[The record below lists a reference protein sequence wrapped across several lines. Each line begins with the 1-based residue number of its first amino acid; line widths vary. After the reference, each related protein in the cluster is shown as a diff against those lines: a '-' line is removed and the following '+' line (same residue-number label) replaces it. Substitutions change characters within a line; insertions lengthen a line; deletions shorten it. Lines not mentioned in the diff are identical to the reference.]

1 MIVFDTTTIILTID
15 PKAKPPTDPNTG
27 RPVEKCK
34 ERIEHLIETLN
45 KSKTRILIPTP
56 VLSEFLVK
64 AGNEKSQFLAEFT
77 GSRNFAVGDFD
88 SVAAIELAHLE
99 DNDLK
104 SNRKL
109 DALTS
114 KAKVKFDR
122 QIVAIAKV
130 KVADTIYT
138 DDVDL
143 AKLAKNNGI
152 TPVMTWEI
160 PLPPVDPQLKMEL
173 PNDNDG

>member
-1 MIVFDTTTIILTID
+1 MIVFDTTTIILFID

-27 RPVEKCK
+27 RLVEKCK
-34 ERIEHLIETLN
+34 ERIEHLIDTLN

-64 AGNEKSQFLAEFT
+64 AGDDKSKFLSEFV
-77 GSRNFAVGDFD
+77 SSKNFLVGDFD
-88 SVAAIELAHLE
+88 SLAAIELAHLE

-109 DALTS
+109 DGLIS

-130 KVADTIYT
+130 KGAGTIYT
-138 DDVDL
+138 DDGNL
-143 AKLAKNNGI
+143 AKLARNNGI
-152 TPVMTWEI
+152 APVMTWEI
-160 PLPPVDPQLKMEL
+160 PLPPVEPQVALDLRSDP
-173 PNDNDG
+173 DD